1 VLLLKKLRKILVSKL
16 RKMSWGSI
24 FTAFLFYCVSSW
36 MLLFAAGEEALI
48 TQQDFFYWLVVTGST
63 VGYGDYSPSTTA
75 GKWIVALYVIPVGL
89 SIFAYVLGRIASFV
103 VEQWRKG
110 VKGLKSL
117 NESEHILV
125 IGWNG
130 PRTMQ
135 LIKLLIREH
144 EAIDD
149 TPKIV
154 LCVRADIENPLPDHI
169 GFVKVTSFNKDDDMN
184 RCNIAQASVIIVD
197 NPEDDLTMT
206 TSLYASHRNP
216 DAHILAYFHDES
228 LVKLLN
234 QHCPNVECM
243 PSVAVE
249 MLAKSAIDPGSS
261 VLHHD
266 LLNVD
271 DEGQAQF
278 SSNLPE
284 HQPDLTVKQVFIGLK
299 QHHGATLIGLAKNS
313 DRKALALNPD
323 FDQTITSGD
332 KIYYIAPQ
340 RIKHIEWGKLY
351 V

>member
-1 VLLLKKLRKILVSKL
+1 MLLKKLRKILLSTL
-16 RKMSWGSI
+16 RKMSWGSVLGI
-24 FTAFLFYCVSSW
+24 FLFYAASSW
-36 MLLFAAGEEALI
+36 FLLLSAGEEALI
-48 TQQDFFYWLVVTGST
+48 APQNFFYWLVVTGST
-63 VGYGDYSPSTTA
+63 VGFGDLSPTTTL
-75 GKWIVALYVIPVGL
+75 GKWIVTLYVIPVGL
-89 SIFAYVLGRIASFV
+89 SIFAYMVGRIAAFFV
-103 VEQWRKG
+103 AQWRKG
-110 VKGLKSL
+110 VKGLKQL

-130 PRTMQ
+130 SRTMQ
-135 LIKLLIREH
+135 LIKLLIKEH
-144 EAIDD
+144 ETIEESI
-149 TPKIV
+149 KIV
-154 LCVRADIENPLPDHI
+154 LCVRADIENPFADKI
-169 GFVKVTSFNKDDDMN
+169 EFVKVNSFNKDEDMD
-184 RCNIAQASVIIVD
+184 RCNIDKAAVIIVD

-216 DAHILAYFHDES
+216 SAHILAYFHDES

-266 LLNVD
+266 LLSVD

-278 SSNLPE
+278 SYNIPANQSE
-284 HQPDLTVKQVFIGLK
+284 ISVKKVFIGLK
-299 QHHGATLIGLAKNS
+299 QHYGATLIGLAKNS
-313 DRKALALNPD
+313 DRTALVLNPD
-323 FDQTITSGD
+323 FNQNIAPGD

-340 RIKHIEWGKLY
+340 RIKQIDWGKLH